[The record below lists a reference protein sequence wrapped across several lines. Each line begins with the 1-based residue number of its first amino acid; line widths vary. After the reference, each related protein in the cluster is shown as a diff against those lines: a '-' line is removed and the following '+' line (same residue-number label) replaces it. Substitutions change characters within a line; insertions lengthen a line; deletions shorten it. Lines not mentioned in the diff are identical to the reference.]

1 MMCQLLAMS
10 CNSSAAISFS
20 FTGFAQRGG
29 RTDHHAD
36 GWGIGF
42 YEASGCRTFHDDAPA
57 CSSALAQFVT
67 SYPIKARIV
76 IAHIRKATQGE
87 TGLSNCHP
95 FQREW
100 NGRQWLFAHN
110 GDLRQWRPPLSG
122 HALPVGSTDSE
133 HAFCWMM
140 EQLRAQFPAT
150 NPALSWQTLAPALAE
165 LVAQGAA
172 HGNFNLTI
180 SDGRAL
186 YVHCSS
192 NLFVLHRQHP
202 FPVAQLT
209 DCDMRLDLS
218 AHNKT
223 DDKLVIVATAPL
235 TADEPWQRLEP
246 GESRVYENGQC
257 IWQHQHAATRAFPP
271 ADAVLAV

>member
-1 MMCQLLAMS
+1 MS
-10 CNSSAAISFS
+10 CNSGAAISFS
-20 FTGFAQRGG
+20 FTGFAERGG

-57 CSSALAQFVT
+57 CSSALADFVK

-76 IAHIRKATQGE
+76 LAHIRKATQGE

-100 NGRQWLFAHN
+100 GGRQWLFAHN
-110 GDLRQWRPPLSG
+110 GDLRNWRPRLDGSVQ
-122 HALPVGSTDSE
+122 PVGSTDSE

-140 EQLRAQFPAT
+140 ERLRSRFGSDAGLP
-150 NPALSWQTLAPALAE
+150 SWSELAPALAE
-165 LVAQGAA
+165 LAAQCAQQ
-172 HGNFNLTI
+172 GNFNITL

-192 NLFVLHRQHP
+192 NLYVLHRQYP
-202 FPVAQLT
+202 FPVAQLK
-209 DCDMRLDLS
+209 DCEMRLDLS
-218 AHNKT
+218 ERNHR
-223 DDKLVIVATAPL
+223 DDKIVIIATAPL
-235 TADEPWQRLEP
+235 TDDEPWQKLCA
-246 GESRVYENGQC
+246 GESRVYENGSC
-257 IWQHQHAATRAFPP
+257 IWTHTDLATRSFPP
-271 ADAVLAV
+271 VDLALAA